1 MEDRSDKALMK
12 SITHGSKPAFK
23 VLFNRYQHPLFNY
36 ILRHTSNRELA
47 QDLLQET
54 FIKVWTAAHT
64 FDLRKGYFKGWIYT
78 IALNTTRNELSK
90 KQYAHHFLDVHEISG
105 GFRDPGSSDHEHPD
119 AQTESSDL
127 QNRVARALNQLP
139 PLMKEVVIMKNYQQ
153 LKFWEIAEI
162 TATPEGTLKA
172 RYHRAVGQLR
182 ELLSSRE

>member
-1 MEDRSDKALMK
+1 
-12 SITHGSKPAFK
+12 
-23 VLFNRYQHPLFNY
+23 
-36 ILRHTSNRELA
+36 
-47 QDLLQET
+47 
-54 FIKVWTAAHT
+54 
-64 FDLRKGYFKGWIYT
+64 
-78 IALNTTRNELSK
+78 
-90 KQYAHHFLDVHEISG
+90 VHEISG